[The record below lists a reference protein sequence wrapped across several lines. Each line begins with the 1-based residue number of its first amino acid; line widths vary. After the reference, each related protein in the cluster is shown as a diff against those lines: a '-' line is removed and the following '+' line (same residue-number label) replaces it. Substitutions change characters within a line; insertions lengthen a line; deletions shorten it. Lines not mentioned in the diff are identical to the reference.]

1 MSFQENLKY
10 YREKSG
16 YKTAKDFADVL
27 NIPYTS
33 YVAYENK
40 GREPKYEML
49 CKIADLLEVSTD
61 DLLGRTTNILGNNED
76 NNLQKD
82 LDDVLLSIDYL
93 YIKLNSIDE
102 YQVLFDIGL
111 YDKKRIKILDT
122 ISINKKDIIQYV
134 NKSNIE
140 ANKFKHIMIERFLID
155 RLVKTATIL
164 FNDKLEQAR
173 KEYSEVK
180 KQLNKNDK
188 KNLNALEKK
197 LTYLALDWIDKKNN
211 YDLLWEIYQKNKG
224 VLRIEPKL
232 QNDKDN
238 K

>member
-10 YREKSG
+10 YREKAG
-16 YKTAKDFADVL
+16 YKQAKDFAQIL
-27 NIPYTS
+27 NIPYST
-33 YVAYENK
+33 YVGYESKN
-40 GREPKYEML
+40 REPKYEML

-61 DLLGRTTNILGNNED
+61 DLLGRTSNILGNNED
-76 NNLQKD
+76 ENLQKE
-82 LDDVLLSIDYL
+82 LTNILLSIDYL
-93 YIKLNSIDE
+93 YINLNSINE
-102 YQVLFDIGL
+102 YQILFDIGL

-122 ISINKKDIIQYV
+122 ICINKKDIIQSI

-140 ANKFKHIMIERFLID
+140 ANKFKHIIIERFLIG

-173 KEYSEVK
+173 KEYSEVR

-188 KNLNALEKK
+188 KILNALEKK
-197 LTYLALDWIDKKNN
+197 LTYLALEWIDKKNN
-211 YDLLWEIYQKNKG
+211 YDLLWEIYQKHKTNIH
-224 VLRIEPKL
+224 IESKS
-232 QNDKDN
+232 QNDKD